1 MTGFV
6 LIAAALLLIAL
17 AWLMPTLLR
26 RHETSAGARPGAS
39 NLAIIRDQLAELE
52 RDLANGT
59 LGKPQYQQA
68 REDLERRALEE
79 AREAPPPGARQST
92 SARATALTLSL
103 VIPLGAAL
111 LYYVLGSPQA
121 VSPGATVANEHQV
134 TPQEVEA
141 MVARLAARLETTP
154 DDGKGWALLG
164 RSYGVMQRYQEAARA
179 YARAAA
185 LNKDD
190 ADLLADYADVLAMSQ
205 GQRIEGKPL
214 ELIEHA
220 LKLDPTQWKALAM
233 AGSAAFERKDYQQA
247 ITYWETIKSRAE
259 PNSELARS
267 IASNIEEA
275 RQLAGMQILPATE
288 AKRPAPAPAPVA
300 SASVQGT
307 VSLSRAQAAK
317 AAPSDTVFIFARAL
331 EGPRMPLAI
340 LRREVKELPLTFSLD
355 DTQAMSPAMKL
366 SNFTQVVIGARV
378 SKSGNATPQS
388 GDLQGM
394 SEPVKVGAKNV
405 AIVIDSQIP

>member
-26 RHETSAGARPGAS
+26 RHETSEGARPGAS

-79 AREAPPPGARQST
+79 AREAPPGARQST
-92 SARATALTLSL
+92 SARVTALTLSL

-121 VSPGATVANEHQV
+121 VSPGATLANEHQV
-134 TPQEVEA
+134 TPQQVEA
-141 MVARLAARLETTP
+141 MVARLAERLESTP

-164 RSYGVMQRYQEAARA
+164 RSYAVMQRYEDAARA

-185 LNKDD
+185 LIKDD

-214 ELIEHA
+214 ELVGRA

-233 AGSAAFERKDYQQA
+233 AGSAAFERKDYAQA
-247 ITYWETIKSRAE
+247 IAYWEKIISRAE
-259 PNSELARS
+259 SESELARS

-275 RQLAGMQILPATE
+275 RQLAGIKTLPTTE
-288 AKRPAPAPAPVA
+288 AKKPAPAAV
-300 SASVQGT
+300 ASVQGT
-307 VSLSRAQAAK
+307 VSLSRAHAAK
-317 AAPSDTVFIFARAL
+317 AAPSDTVLIFARAL

-340 LRREVKELPLTFSLD
+340 LRREVKDLPLTFSLD

-405 AIVIDSQIP
+405 AIVIDSVIP

>member
-1 MTGFV
+1 VTEFV
-6 LIAAALLLIAL
+6 LIAAVLLLIAL

-26 RHETSAGARPGAS
+26 RRESGEGVRPGAS
-39 NLAIIRDQLAELE
+39 NLAIIRDQFTELE
-52 RDLANGT
+52 RDLASGT
-59 LGKPQYQQA
+59 LAEPQYQQA

-79 AREAPPPGARQST
+79 ARDAQPPSARQGT

-111 LYYVLGSPQA
+111 LYVMLGSPQA
-121 VSPGATVANEHQV
+121 VSPRATLANEHQV

-141 MVARLAARLETTP
+141 MVARLAERLKTTP

-164 RSYGVMQRYQEAARA
+164 RSYGVMQRYEDAARA

-185 LNKDD
+185 LIKDD

-214 ELIEHA
+214 EWVERA
-220 LKLDPTQWKALAM
+220 LTLDPTQWKALSM
-233 AGSAAFERKDYQQA
+233 AGSAAFERKDYEQA
-247 ITYWETIKSRAE
+247 IAYWEQLTQRAE

-275 RQLAGMQILPATE
+275 RQLAGIKILPTTE
-288 AKRPAPAPAPVA
+288 VKKPAPTVL
-300 SASVQGT
+300 ASVQGS

-317 AAPSDTVFIFARAL
+317 AAPSDTVFIFARAV
-331 EGPRMPLAI
+331 EGPRLPLAI

-405 AIVIDSQIP
+405 AIVIDSVIP

>member
-26 RHETSAGARPGAS
+26 RRETSEGARAGAS

-79 AREAPPPGARQST
+79 ARDAPPLGARHST
-92 SARATALTLSL
+92 SARPTALILSL

-121 VSPGATVANEHQV
+121 VSPRATLANDHQF
-134 TPQEVEA
+134 TPEQVEA
-141 MVARLAARLETTP
+141 MVARLAERLESTP

-164 RSYGVMQRYQEAARA
+164 RSYGVMQRYEDAARA

-185 LNKDD
+185 LIKDD

-214 ELIEHA
+214 ELVERA
-220 LKLDPTQWKALAM
+220 LKLDPREWKRLAM
-233 AGSAAFERKDYQQA
+233 AGSAAFERKDYAQA
-247 ITYWETIKSRAE
+247 IAYWEKIKSRAE
-259 PNSELARS
+259 PDSELARS
-267 IASNIEEA
+267 VASNIEEA
-275 RQLAGMQILPATE
+275 RELAGIKTLPATE
-288 AKRPAPAPAPVA
+288 VKKTAPAAIG
-300 SASVQGT
+300 SVQGT
-307 VSLSRAQAAK
+307 VSLSQAQAAK

-340 LRREVKELPLTFSLD
+340 
-355 DTQAMSPAMKL
+355 Q
-366 SNFTQVVIGARV
+366 
-378 SKSGNATPQS
+378 
-388 GDLQGM
+388 
-394 SEPVKVGAKNV
+394 
-405 AIVIDSQIP
+405 

>member
-26 RHETSAGARPGAS
+26 RHETSEGARPGAS

-79 AREAPPPGARQST
+79 AREAPPPSVRQST
-92 SARATALTLSL
+92 SARATALVLAL

-111 LYYVLGSPQA
+111 LYVVLGSPQA
-121 VSPGATVANEHQV
+121 VSPGATLANEHQV
-134 TPQEVEA
+134 TPQQVEA
-141 MVARLAARLETTP
+141 MVARLAERLESTP

-164 RSYGVMQRYQEAARA
+164 RSYAVMQRYEDAARA

-185 LNKDD
+185 LIKDD

-214 ELIEHA
+214 ELIERA

-233 AGSAAFERKDYQQA
+233 AGSAAFERKDYAQA
-247 ITYWETIKSRAE
+247 IAYWEKIKSRAE
-259 PNSELARS
+259 SDSELARS

-275 RQLAGMQILPATE
+275 RQLAGIKTLPTTE
-288 AKRPAPAPAPVA
+288 AKKPAPAAV
-300 SASVQGT
+300 ASVQGT

-340 LRREVKELPLTFSLD
+340 LRRQVKDLPLTFSLD

-405 AIVIDSQIP
+405 AIVIDSVIP